1 MLTVKASTTLSIP
14 SKAEIDVWCAYK
26 KNKQHHP
33 FAGINIAYVT

>member
-26 KNKQHHP
+26 KTSNTIHLL
-33 FAGINIAYVT
+33 A